1 MDRHRRKVWYYQ
13 GLFTSVKRV
22 RYIIFLRDVLILTV
36 TAFGGPQAHLVLLL
50 KIMVEQRRYLSERD
64 LIELHALCQ
73 ILPGPTSTQ
82 TITAI
87 GYRIGGPKLAFLTL
101 LVWMLPAVSIMTA
114 VAITLSN
121 LQEQELSLAFTRFIQ
136 PMAVGFVA
144 YGAYTISQKSVSTPL
159 GVAIL
164 LVSAVV
170 SFYIRKPY
178 IFPVLLLV
186 AGFITAINYKK
197 HQPEQKDKIVIKW
210 GNLTLWISIFLA
222 AAIATGFTRAV
233 PVLLF
238 ENFYRNGSLIFG
250 GGQVLIPL
258 MYTEF
263 VDFKHYL
270 TSEEFLTGYAIV
282 QAVPGPVFS
291 FSAYIGS
298 LSMRSAGFGGE
309 ILGAFVA
316 SLGVF
321 LPGTFLIFFM
331 VRFWDALKKYRVIKA
346 SLEGVLA
353 ASSGMVVA
361 AAFLLLAPLP
371 VDTLNISFVV
381 GTFLLLKF
389 TKIPAPVIIIGGL
402 LAGFL
407 IKPKVIA
414 LIYLLP
420 SILPLP

>member
-1 MDRHRRKVWYYQ
+1 MR
-13 GLFTSVKRV
+13 RV
-22 RYIIFLRDVLILTV
+22 RYVIFLRDVFLLTIS
-36 TAFGGPQAHLVLLL
+36 AFGGPQAHLTLLL
-50 KIMVEQRRYLSERD
+50 KMMVERRRYLSEKD

-82 TITAI
+82 MITAI

-121 LQEQELSLAFTRFIQ
+121 LQERELSLAFTRFIQ

-144 YGAYTISQKSVSTPL
+144 YGAYTISLKSVDTKK

-164 LVSAVV
+164 LVAAVV
-170 SFYIRKPY
+170 SYLVRKPF
-178 IFPVLLLV
+178 IFPLLLLV
-186 AGFITAINYKK
+186 AGFATAINYKK
-197 HQPEQKDKIVIKW
+197 LLPEEKEKIVVKW
-210 GNLTLWISIFLA
+210 GNLTLWIGIFLA
-222 AAIATGFTRAV
+222 AALATGFSRAV

-258 MYTEF
+258 LYTEF

-291 FSAYIGS
+291 FSAYIGA
-298 LSMRSAGFGGE
+298 LSMRQAGIGGE

-316 SLGVF
+316 SLGIF
-321 LPGTFLIFFM
+321 LPGTFLIFFLL
-331 VRFWDALKKYRVIKA
+331 RFWDSLKKYRVIKA
-346 SLEGVLA
+346 SLEGILA

-361 AAFLLLAPLP
+361 AAFLLFEPLE
-371 VDTLNISFVV
+371 VSLLNVGFVL
-381 GTFLLLKF
+381 GTVVLLKF
-389 TKIPAPVIIIGGL
+389 TKIPAPVIILGGL

-407 IKPKVIA
+407 LEP
-414 LIYLLP
+414 
-420 SILPLP
+420 